1 MEQLRQ
7 VREALAMDDREEE
20 TDKYVNS
27 GDQNGPKDLKLDTF
41 FR

>member
-7 VREALAMDDREEE
+7 VREALAMEDREETE
-20 TDKYVNS
+20 EEVNS
-27 GDQNGPKDLKLDTF
+27 GDQAGPRDLKLDTF

>member
-20 TDKYVNS
+20 TEEDVNS
-27 GDQNGPKDLKLDTF
+27 RDQNGPKDLQLETF